1 MMQVTRRGS
10 GPWTLLIARAV
21 ADAIESPGDPF
32 RWPVGPD
39 AEALLAARAKLDD
52 KAFEAALRSTMKI
65 EW

>member
-1 MMQVTRRGS
+1 
-10 GPWTLLIARAV
+10 
-21 ADAIESPGDPF
+21 
-32 RWPVGPD
+32 VGPD

>member
-1 MMQVTRRGS
+1 
-10 GPWTLLIARAV
+10 LIARAV
-21 ADAIESPGDPF
+21 ADAIESPGDRF